1 MRGIKGSA
9 RVQEPEKMEGKL
21 LVTFPIPGNNYVN
34 TAENQ
39 EPRYTQILFIANMH
53 ISVLYK

>member
-21 LVTFPIPGNNYVN
+21 LVTFPIPGNKYSKLQVRVN
-34 TAENQ
+34 RGLKLCCRCKPT
-39 EPRYTQILFIANMH
+39 
-53 ISVLYK
+53 